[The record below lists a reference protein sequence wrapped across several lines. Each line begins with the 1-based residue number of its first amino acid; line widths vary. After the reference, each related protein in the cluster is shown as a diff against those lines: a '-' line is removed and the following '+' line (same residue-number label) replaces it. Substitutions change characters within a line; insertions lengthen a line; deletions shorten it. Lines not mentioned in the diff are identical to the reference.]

1 MHIPQGKYPGG
12 SPWRGYHFLQVF
24 YRSHV
29 VTCKL
34 IVLQHQ
40 GTIAARA
47 RERPRDGV
55 SQESTIPPLPMSV
68 VSSTVL
74 CRLHYGGAL
83 SGLRYERKTL
93 TDFDCGMALE
103 RVGVLVFRS
112 VGERPRGEVGKPKE
126 GQCFSSDWGN
136 EFPFLTMRSCC

>member
-1 MHIPQGKYPGG
+1 MCDGCITGVRYQGY
-12 SPWRGYHFLQVF
+12 
-24 YRSHV
+24 
-29 VTCKL
+29 
-34 IVLQHQ
+34 
-40 GTIAARA
+40 
-47 RERPRDGV
+47 
-55 SQESTIPPLPMSV
+55 
-68 VSSTVL
+68 
-74 CRLHYGGAL
+74 
-83 SGLRYERKTL
+83 LRYERKTL